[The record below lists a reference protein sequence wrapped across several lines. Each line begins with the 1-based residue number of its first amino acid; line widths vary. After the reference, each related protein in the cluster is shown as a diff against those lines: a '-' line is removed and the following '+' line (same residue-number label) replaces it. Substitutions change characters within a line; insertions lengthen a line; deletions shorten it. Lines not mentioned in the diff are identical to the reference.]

1 MKTQRDLVKS
11 ARRALDLLEFIG
23 AEAEPPTFQTLC
35 DQLKIPRSSLSHLM
49 TTLIE
54 RGYVERVEGRGGFQL
69 GEATR
74 KLARNSIAPL
84 LGRIETVL
92 RKLADELDENA
103 GYYVRAD
110 DDAKLVAIE
119 LSRQPLMF
127 NERWGHRAPLYAISA
142 GKVLLAAE
150 TPLWLDAYLART
162 QFKTYTPA
170 TVASR
175 EDLERQIAAVRR
187 TGIGR
192 SLEEYDAG
200 VVGVARAVEW
210 EGTLRGAVAV
220 TLPAARYNE
229 EVDARI
235 TEALAQAYEQLARK

>member
-23 AEAEPPTFQTLC
+23 AETEPPTFQTLC

-69 GEATR
+69 GAATR
-74 KLARNSIAPL
+74 KLARSSIAPL

-150 TPLWLDAYLART
+150 TPQWLDAYLNRT
-162 QFKTYTPA
+162 QFKSFTSH

-175 EDLERQIAAVRR
+175 SELERQIAAIRES
-187 TGIGR
+187 GIGR
-192 SLEEYDAG
+192 SFEEYDAG

-210 EGTLRGAVAV
+210 ESTLRGAVGV
-220 TLPAARYNE
+220 TLPTARYNE
-229 EVDARI
+229 KVDARI
-235 TEALAQAYEQLARK
+235 TTALAEAHEHLARK

>member
-1 MKTQRDLVKS
+1 MKTERDLVKS

-23 AEAEPPTFQTLC
+23 GETEPPTFQTLC
-35 DQLKIPRSSLSHLM
+35 EQLKIPRSSLSHLM

-92 RKLADELDENA
+92 RKLVDALDENA
-103 GYYVRAD
+103 GYYVRAND
-110 DDAKLVAIE
+110 EAKLVAIE
-119 LSRQPLMF
+119 LSRKPLMF
-127 NERWGHRAPLYAISA
+127 NERWGQRAPLYAISA

-150 TPLWLDAYLART
+150 TPQWLESYLART
-162 QFKTYTPA
+162 QFRAFTA
-170 TVASR
+170 RTVTTR
-175 EDLERQIAAVRR
+175 GELESQIAAIRGSR
-187 TGIGR
+187 IGR

-229 EVDARI
+229 TVDERI
-235 TEALAQAYEQLARK
+235 TEALAEAYEQLARK